1 MPFVRLRFALKLA
14 EHNVEFNPSGAVA
27 QSSAIAPSP
36 NKRRSDADSS
46 RSTRPKLEG
55 LEEANLDKLMEA
67 GPVRIANHAK
77 YILLLGQSG
86 MLWIAAKIDMVLHPH
101 DVLFSFGGGRR
112 MEHC

>member
-27 QSSAIAPSP
+27 PSK
-36 NKRRSDADSS
+36 KRTSDACSAKS
-46 RSTRPKLEG
+46 KRLKLEG
-55 LEEANLDKLMEA
+55 LEEANLAELTEA
-67 GPVRIANHAK
+67 GPVRIARRGK
-77 YILLLGQSG
+77 YILLLDQSG